1 MISLS
6 FKRKLSAV
14 FLNSC
19 FLMPMVL
26 ITLVISITPIVQADS
41 VCEVPASNSWD
52 IDERINYHYLNP
64 TSDWFD
70 GFDSDNQP
78 TIYAPISQDFSMVI
92 QLLLLVWLYLQVNHI
107 LSVTLIQEM

>member
-1 MISLS
+1 MIGLS

-52 IDERINYHYLNP
+52 IDERINYHYLN
-64 TSDWFD
+64 DWFD
-70 GFDSDNQP
+70 GLDSENQP
-78 TIYAPISQDFSMVI
+78 IWAPPRGEAII
-92 QLLLLVWLYLQVNHI
+92 PPYYKVNSSRI
-107 LSVTLIQEM
+107 IR

>member
-41 VCEVPASNSWD
+41 VCGVPASNSWD

-64 TSDWFD
+64 ASDWFD
-70 GFDSDNQP
+70 GFIDVSGD
-78 TIYAPISQDFSMVI
+78 
-92 QLLLLVWLYLQVNHI
+92 
-107 LSVTLIQEM
+107 